1 MIKRLFDIAFSSIGL
16 FASVPFLMVIAGLIK
31 IEDPRGPIF
40 YRGLRIGRYGKPF
53 RIYKFRTMS
62 LNAEEVGGPSTAL
75 NDPRL
80 TRVGKFLRKY
90 KLDEIP
96 QLINILLGEMSF
108 VGPRPQVE
116 QYTRLY
122 NDKEKVILSVRPG
135 LTDYASVKFLNL
147 DEILGDGDV
156 DEKYFRQVEPEKNML
171 RIKYVKECSFWVD
184 LTIILKTVLS
194 LFRIRRAW
202 NTQN

>member
-62 LNAEEVGGPSTAL
+62 VNAEEVGGPSTAL

-122 NDKEKVILSVRPG
+122 NDEEKVILSVRPG

>member
-1 MIKRLFDIAFSSIGL
+1 M
-16 FASVPFLMVIAGLIK
+16 SV
-31 IEDPRGPIF
+31 
-40 YRGLRIGRYGKPF
+40 
-53 RIYKFRTMS
+53 
-62 LNAEEVGGPSTAL
+62 NAEEVGGPSTAL

-80 TRVGKFLRKY
+80 TRVGKSLRKY

-122 NDKEKVILSVRPG
+122 NDEEKVILSVRPG